1 MEAKDTIA
9 TVGEMTVAQL
19 KALIKESVEE
29 ILREILV
36 DPDAGLQLRPEFEER
51 LRQSLSYVD
60 SGGKPLS
67 FEELKRRLG
76 EPCSV

>member
-1 MEAKDTIA
+1 MEAKGTVA

-29 ILREILV
+29 ILRDILV

-51 LRQSLSYVD
+51 LRQSISYVN
-60 SGGKPLS
+60 SGGKLLS
-67 FEELKRRLG
+67 FEEIRRRLG
-76 EPCSV
+76 EE

>member
-1 MEAKDTIA
+1 MEAKETVA

-29 ILREILV
+29 ILRDILV

-51 LRQSLSYVD
+51 LRQSISYVD
-60 SGGKPLS
+60 SGGKLLS
-67 FEELKRRLG
+67 FEEIRRRLG
-76 EPCSV
+76 EE

>member
-1 MEAKDTIA
+1 MEAEETVA

-19 KALIKESVEE
+19 KALIREIVEE
-29 ILREILV
+29 ILRDILV

-51 LRQSLSYVD
+51 LRQSISYVD
-60 SGGKPLS
+60 SGGKLLS

-76 EPCSV
+76 EE

>member
-1 MEAKDTIA
+1 MEAKETVA

-29 ILREILV
+29 ILRDILV

-51 LRQSLSYVD
+51 LRQSISYVD
-60 SGGKPLS
+60 SGGKLLS
-67 FEELKRRLG
+67 YEELKRRLG
-76 EPCSV
+76 EG